1 MDLVAFQ
8 AFHPN
13 VLCPVRSPYSAMLL
27 LIDYFTTDRSP
38 ESFFLFHLPP
48 PSNSSA
54 SFFSHLMPCLC
65 FVFVFVSCFLNV
77 LPSVCISNKA
87 PVCECDNPRSTHVA
101 GIYFEICCLFIYFP
115 FSTPSEACV
124 AGDVKG
130 GDYGRLFPLATHSWQ
145 TKSND
150 WWLKMHSLG
159 LFSFVLPLWRYYKYW
174 ILINPDLAGPHR
186 PSAIPGLCSSLQPL
200 QLSLPSFVSKLNTWS
215 PPSQPKRIRLT
226 LEEFTM
232 SFWTGWA
239 LASPK

>member
-1 MDLVAFQ
+1 MLLLKTIFFSCGNPKIMWSSDTEKVEIFLDLVGFHG
-8 AFHPN
+8 FHPN
-13 VLCPVRSPYSAMLL
+13 VLWPIRRPYSDMLL
-27 LIDYFTTDRSP
+27 LTDYFTTDHSP
-38 ESFFLFHLPP
+38 KSFFLLHLLLLCN
-48 PSNSSA
+48 SNP
-54 SFFSHLMPCLC
+54 SFFLHLMSYAC

-77 LPSVCISNKA
+77 LPPLRIPNKT
-87 PVCECDNPRSTHVA
+87 PVCGCDNPRSTHVS

-130 GDYGRLFPLATHSWQ
+130 GDYGRLFPLAAHSWQ

-200 QLSLPSFVSKLNTWS
+200 QLSLPSFVSKLNT
-215 PPSQPKRIRLT
+215 
-226 LEEFTM
+226 
-232 SFWTGWA
+232 
-239 LASPK
+239 

>member
-1 MDLVAFQ
+1 MWSLDIEKVEILLDWVAFL
-8 AFHPN
+8 AFH
-13 VLCPVRSPYSAMLL
+13 LGALWSTRSPYSDMLL
-27 LIDYFTTDRSP
+27 LTDYFTTDHSP
-38 ESFFLFHLPP
+38 KASSSFTCCPSVTPALLFL
-48 PSNSSA
+48 
-54 SFFSHLMPCLC
+54 SHLMPYPC
-65 FVFVFVSCFLNV
+65 FVFASCFLNV
-77 LPSVCISNKA
+77 LPPLCISSKT
-87 PVCECDNPRSTHVA
+87 PVCGCDNPRSTHVS

-130 GDYGRLFPLATHSWQ
+130 GDYGRLFPLAAHSRQ

-200 QLSLPSFVSKLNTWS
+200 QPFLPFFISKLNT
-215 PPSQPKRIRLT
+215 
-226 LEEFTM
+226 
-232 SFWTGWA
+232 
-239 LASPK
+239 